1 MSEPN
6 SIQVTLPDGKVV
18 PAASGSTPLDIAS
31 GIGKGLAKAAIGAR
45 VDGQLVDVTRPLT
58 ADCVLEIVTLKSKG
72 AEEIFRHTMTHIM
85 AAAVKRLHPGTAL
98 GVGPVIENGFYYDF
112 GLPSAITEE
121 ELEKIAREMEKII
134 AEDSPV
140 IREELSR
147 DAARAL
153 MEKEGEPL
161 KVELIDG
168 FGDPRVSFY
177 RMGDFVDMCRGPH
190 LPRTGVLKHFKLLSV
205 AGAYWKGDA
214 KNRQLQR
221 VYGTAFASKEEL
233 QAHIDF
239 LEEARKRDHRKIGKE
254 MDLFSFHLEGPGFP
268 FFHPKG
274 TLLYQT
280 LLDFWRAE
288 HRKRGYVEVTTPLVL
303 NEQLWHRSG
312 HWDNYKENM
321 YFVDIEGE
329 GYAIKPMNCPGHC
342 LIYKNRGHSYRDLPI
357 RMMEPGRVHRH
368 ELSGVMHGLFRV
380 RTFAIDD
387 AHIYCAPDQ
396 IQDEVLGVIEL
407 ILSTYRTFGFSGFRI
422 ELSTRPAKR
431 VGTDEMWDK
440 AEAALEQALVLARDK
455 VKADLGMELPEH
467 AINPGDGAFYGPKID
482 FHIKDCIGR
491 TWQCGTVQLD
501 FSMPERFDLEFV
513 GSDNAKH
520 RPVMIHRAAFGSF
533 ERFLGILIEHYAGK
547 FPLWLAPVQA
557 LVMTVTSD
565 QNEYGREVGKALR
578 ELGVRVEEDLRNEK
592 IGYKIREGQLAR
604 VPLMIVLGKAEA
616 EKRSLT
622 VRLGNGRN
630 IGDLNLDTFM
640 EQVFRKHFREV
651 PQ

>member
-1 MSEPN
+1 MSEAN
-6 SIQVTLPDGKVV
+6 SIQITLPDGSKRSA
-18 PAASGSTPLDIAS
+18 PAGTTSAEIAL
-31 GIGKGLAKAAIGAR
+31 GIGKGLAKAAIGAKI
-45 VDGQLVDVTRPLT
+45 DGVLVDLSRPLR
-58 ADCVLEIVTLKSKG
+58 ADCSLEIVTLKSKD
-72 AEEIFRHTMTHIM
+72 APEIFRHTMTHIM
-85 AAAVKRLHPGTAL
+85 AAAVKRLYPGTAL
-98 GVGPVIENGFYYDF
+98 GVGPVIDNGFYYDF
-112 GLPSAITEE
+112 GLPSAITEDD
-121 ELEKIAREMEKII
+121 LDRISREMDKVI
-134 AEDSPV
+134 AEDAPV
-140 IREELSR
+140 VREEYSHE
-147 DAARAL
+147 AARAL
-153 MEKEGEPL
+153 MEKEQEPL
-161 KVELIDG
+161 KVELIEG
-168 FGDPRVSFY
+168 FADPTVSFY
-177 RMGDFVDMCRGPH
+177 RMGNFVDMCRGPH
-190 LPRTGVLKHFKLLSV
+190 LPRTGVLKNFKLLSV

-221 VYGTAFASKEEL
+221 VYGTAFASREEL
-233 QAHIDF
+233 QAHLD
-239 LEEARKRDHRKIGKE
+239 LVEEAKKRDHRKIGKE

-268 FFHPKG
+268 FFHAKG
-274 TLLYQT
+274 TTLYQT

-288 HRKRGYVEVTTPLVL
+288 HRKRGYIEVTTPLVL

-342 LIYKNRGHSYRDLPI
+342 LIYKNRAHSYRDLPI

-431 VGTDEMWDK
+431 VGSDEMWDK
-440 AEAALEQALVLARDK
+440 AEAALSQALVLARER
-455 VKADLGMELPEH
+455 VKEHLGMELPEH

-491 TWQCGTVQLD
+491 SWQCGTVQLD

-513 GSDNAKH
+513 GSDNSKH

-557 LVMTVTSD
+557 IVMTVTSD
-565 QNEYGREVGKALR
+565 QNEYGHQVGRALL
-578 ELGVRVEEDLRNEK
+578 ESGVRVEEDLRNEK
-592 IGYKIREGQLAR
+592 IGYKIREAQLAR
-604 VPLMIVLGKAEA
+604 VPLMIVIGKAEA
-616 EKRSLT
+616 ESRTLT
-622 VRLGNGRN
+622 VRFGSGRN
-630 IGDLNLDTFM
+630 VSDLTLEGFL
-640 EQVFRKHFREV
+640 EQVFRKHQLEV